1 MGNSPGI
8 DRKWG
13 FSLVCLF
20 LTYLFIL
27 YSGRGGSSLMQAG
40 FLLVVASGRYS
51 LLECAGFL
59 LQWLLL
65 LQSMGSRVLG
75 LQQLWC
81 LGSKVVALGFG
92 WSSACGILPD
102 QELNQCPQHCKEDSQ
117 PLDHQGSL
125 EVFLKAT

>member
-1 MGNSPGI
+1 MGFFFGLFVFNVFIYFIFWP
-8 DRKWG
+8 WWV
-13 FSLVCLF
+13 FSDA
-20 LTYLFIL
+20 
-27 YSGRGGSSLMQAG
+27 GGLS
-40 FLLVVASGRYS
+40 LVVASGRYS

-81 LGSKVVALGFG
+81 VGSIVVAHGFG
-92 WSSACGILPD
+92 WSSACGIPPD
-102 QELNQCPQHCKEDSQ
+102 QELNQCPQRCKEDSQ

-125 EVFLKAT
+125 EVFLKDT